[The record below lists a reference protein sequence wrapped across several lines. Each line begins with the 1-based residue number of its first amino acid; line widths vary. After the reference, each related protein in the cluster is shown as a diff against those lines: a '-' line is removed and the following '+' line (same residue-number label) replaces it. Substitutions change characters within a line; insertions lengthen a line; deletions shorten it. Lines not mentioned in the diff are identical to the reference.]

1 MEERSLRKK
10 LIRLYIVS
18 IALVLSLVFAITALF
33 TLRDERQTGRESFLT
48 LFTLIAERLQTDS
61 TIQHSLLRKYEQQNQ
76 IHYFITDAGS
86 SLQYNSDDGD
96 MAVALSN
103 RVKAGA
109 AQMGVDINA
118 IPLTAQRVTSP
129 VLEFRHDGVSYY
141 GAASVIPL
149 RNSFRTLVA
158 AQKTT
163 RHNGWRYAFFG
174 AAYLLS
180 ALGLGFLGIRL
191 IDRALRPAIESRARQ
206 TEFIAA
212 ASHELRAPLAVIQA
226 NAATVSAMPERA
238 LAAADTIAAECER
251 MSRLIGDMLLLAST
265 DAKAWPV
272 TFARLEPDTLLL
284 EVYEAYVPVCARR
297 GFSLT
302 LKLPEHALPA
312 RMADAARFKQV
323 LSILLDNAMHYS
335 AAASDKRI
343 CIMADVKKDKIFI
356 DVIDHG
362 PGIPD
367 AQKPHIF
374 DRFYRGDKARG
385 AKQHFGLGLA
395 IARELI
401 RLHGGSISV
410 SDTPGGGGT
419 FRILL

>member
-149 RNSFRTLVA
+149 RNSFRA
-158 AQKTT
+158 ENHPPQ
-163 RHNGWRYAFFG
+163 
-174 AAYLLS
+174 
-180 ALGLGFLGIRL
+180 RL
-191 IDRALRPAIESRARQ
+191 ALRFLRRGVSIERFRAGLFGDTAYRQ
-206 TEFIAA
+206 G
-212 ASHELRAPLAVIQA
+212 
-226 NAATVSAMPERA
+226 ATPRHRKPR
-238 LAAADTIAAECER
+238 AAD
-251 MSRLIGDMLLLAST
+251 G
-265 DAKAWPV
+265 V
-272 TFARLEPDTLLL
+272 H
-284 EVYEAYVPVCARR
+284 R
-297 GFSLT
+297 G
-302 LKLPEHALPA
+302 
-312 RMADAARFKQV
+312 
-323 LSILLDNAMHYS
+323 
-335 AAASDKRI
+335 
-343 CIMADVKKDKIFI
+343 
-356 DVIDHG
+356 
-362 PGIPD
+362 GIP
-367 AQKPHIF
+367 
-374 DRFYRGDKARG
+374 
-385 AKQHFGLGLA
+385 
-395 IARELI
+395 
-401 RLHGGSISV
+401 
-410 SDTPGGGGT
+410 
-419 FRILL
+419 